1 MLQFYLVGTLTAVF
15 LTVLIA
21 ATAIL
26 YASVG
31 QGGASGY
38 LAAMALLNVSPEV
51 MRPVALTLNILV
63 ASIGAVKY
71 YRAGY
76 FTWAIFWP
84 FALTSI
90 PFAFLGGRLVL
101 PGPLY
106 RIVIGLVLLYA
117 AYRLFRS
124 TLRKSS
130 RDEGMRGF
138 NANPI
143 SSSPHPGRPPW
154 LAALALGLGIG
165 LLAGLTGIGGGI
177 FLSPVLLQMK
187 WADLRQAAAASAVFI
202 VVNSSAGLLG
212 QLSTLTALPPAMPWW
227 ALAAMVGGLLGAEYG
242 RRHLASG
249 KLQRALAAVLVI
261 AGLRLIFS

>member
-1 MLQFYLVGTLTAVF
+1 MLQSYLVGTSTAVV
-15 LTVLIA
+15 LTILIA
-21 ATAIL
+21 ATAVL

-63 ASIGAVKY
+63 ASIGAIQY

-101 PGPLY
+101 PGPVY

-117 AYRLFRS
+117 AYRLFHA
-124 TLRKSS
+124 TLRK
-130 RDEGMRGF
+130 RGGDWGIRGLVGEKSP
-138 NANPI
+138 NPLI
-143 SSSPHPGRPPW
+143 PKSPP
-154 LAALALGLGIG
+154 LMAALALGLGIG

-177 FLSPVLLQMK
+177 FLSPLLLQMK
-187 WADLRQAAAASAVFI
+187 WADLRQAAAVSAVFI

-212 QLSTLTALPPAMPWW
+212 QLSTLVALPPAMPWW
-227 ALAAMVGGLLGAEYG
+227 ALAAGLGGLLGAEYG

-249 KLQRALAAVLVI
+249 KLQRALAAVLLI